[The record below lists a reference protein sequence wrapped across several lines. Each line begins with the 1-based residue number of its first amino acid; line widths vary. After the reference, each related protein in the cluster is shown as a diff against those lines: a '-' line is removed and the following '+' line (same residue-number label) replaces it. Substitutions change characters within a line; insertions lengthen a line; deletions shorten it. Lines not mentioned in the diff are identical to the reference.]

1 MIANKKTGMNIIQRI
16 SIALLFGLFGCT
28 GGDNDKS
35 VSYIEKDREI
45 EKIALKD
52 LNEQAVDL
60 EKYKGKTLFLNFWAT
75 WCKPCL
81 EEMPSIKKAQEILKN
96 ENIVFLFASDETME
110 QIEKFKSGHDYNF
123 NYVRAENLAE
133 LNIMALPTTFIF
145 NPEGKLVFNEMGYRQ
160 WDDQTNIDLILNIVK
175 SK

>member
-110 QIEKFKSGHDYNF
+110 QIEK
-123 NYVRAENLAE
+123 
-133 LNIMALPTTFIF
+133 I
-145 NPEGKLVFNEMGYRQ
+145 
-160 WDDQTNIDLILNIVK
+160 
-175 SK
+175 